1 MTNFGKQTNQAVR
14 PFFKMLAG
22 IVGLLALL
30 SIIPPLI
37 GSDGSLRSLV
47 RLIPEVG
54 FALTFLY
61 FSLSR
66 REKSGQGSQAY
77 GSPDRECGHFLF
89 KQKTLFLG
97 VFRHREPPLYTNCVV
112 SND

>member
-77 GSPDRECGHFLF
+77 GSPDRSLTRGEIIVAFSVLAGLLAFIIYEVAT
-89 KQKTLFLG
+89 K
-97 VFRHREPPLYTNCVV
+97 
-112 SND
+112 